1 MEQLEMNQSP
11 QQPVEGQSSKKR
23 KHIVLI
29 PIGVLVLLILVTL
42 IILRTMNTGSV
53 NASDFQIQCTDKA
66 GNVTTVNLKKEAFYL
81 ILPYG
86 LQTMS
91 TEDAGYLTEYL
102 TEYDAYKEQDIS
114 TGRGIRLGSTIED
127 VLAVYKLDAEHT
139 VFINTPVAESR
150 NDRPFDSKNDRKE
163 LPGNSIQFG
172 WCQKNGV
179 WVRLTYDELESE
191 ILRSTD
197 EDAVGNALLIYGI
210 GFDNNGNVENVYIHY
225 E

>member
-1 MEQLEMNQSP
+1 MEQLEINQSP
-11 QQPVEGQSSKKR
+11 QQQVEGPSSKKR
-23 KHIVLI
+23 KHIVVI
-29 PIGVLVLLILVTL
+29 SICVLVLLILVIL

-81 ILPYG
+81 IVPYG
-86 LQTMS
+86 LQAMS
-91 TEDAGYLTEYL
+91 TENAEYL

-127 VLAVYKLDAEHT
+127 VLAVYELDAEHT
-139 VFINTPVAESR
+139 VLINRPAAESR

-163 LPGNSIQFG
+163 LPGNGIEFG

-179 WVRLTYDELESE
+179 WVRLTYDEIESE

-197 EDAVGNALLIYGI
+197 EDAVGDALLIYGI
-210 GFDNNGNVENVYIHY
+210 GFDNNGNVEDVYIKY